1 MQVVVCNLTKRYPGT
16 VAAADVSFEVPKGK
30 LLTLLGPSGSGKTTT
45 LMMIAG
51 FVTPDRGRIEVA
63 GREVTSL
70 PPNKRDLGVVFQS
83 YAVFPHKTVFE
94 NVAFPL
100 GIRKVPRAEIVRRV
114 TRMLELVKLGDFGD
128 RGVGTLSGGQKQR
141 VALAR
146 ALVFEPPVLL
156 MDEPLGALD
165 KKLREHMQ
173 VEIKSLQE
181 SLGVTAIYVTHD
193 QAEALSLSDTIAVMN
208 EGRLVQLG
216 TPAELYEEPASRFV
230 ADFLGGVNLFAAS
243 DAAEAGD
250 GFVATLAGG
259 VRAPCHFPGKS
270 AGAPPGSRRWLG
282 IRPERV
288 RLCADGAAGVLF
300 AARVVKRVYLG
311 EAMQYEVRPHAGTT
325 LIAKLPL
332 AGAPRVW
339 EIGATVGVTWTPRDA
354 WLLE

>member
-1 MQVVVCNLTKRYPGT
+1 MQVVVRGLTRRYPGT
-16 VAAADVSFEVPKGK
+16 VAAEDVSFDVPKGR

-63 GREVTSL
+63 GRDITSL
-70 PPNKRDLGVVFQS
+70 PPNRRDLGVVFQS

-100 GIRKVPRAEIVRRV
+100 EIRKVPRAEIRARV
-114 TRMLELVKLGDFGD
+114 TRMLDLVKLGELGD
-128 RGVGTLSGGQKQR
+128 RGVTTLSGGQKQR

-165 KKLREHMQ
+165 KKLREYMQ

-193 QAEALSLSDTIAVMN
+193 QGEALAMSDAIAVMN
-208 EGRLVQLG
+208 EGRIVQLG
-216 TPAELYEEPASRFV
+216 TPAELYEEPANRFV
-230 ADFLGGVNLFAAS
+230 ADFLGGVNLFEV
-243 DAAEAGD
+243 AEATPSDD

-259 VRAPCHFPGKS
+259 VRAPCHVPGKP
-270 AGAPPGSRRWLG
+270 AGRERGTGRWLG
-282 IRPERV
+282 VRPERV
-288 RLCADGAAGVLF
+288 RLVAGGTSGALF
-300 AARVVKRVYLG
+300 SAKVVKRVYLG
-311 EAMQYEVRPHAGTT
+311 ETMQYELRAASGAPFTARV
-325 LIAKLPL
+325 PL
-332 AGAPRVW
+332 AGSPAVRD
-339 EIGATVGVTWTPRDA
+339 VGSSAGVAWSARDA